1 MKPVH
6 WLFVISLGL
15 FVSSI
20 GFVIAAE
27 RTARTASPQAAA
39 PPQPAVPPV
48 ATVKQIMAGV
58 VAPSATSIWDSVA
71 TTVSAAGID
80 EKMPRTDAEWAQV
93 ATSAAVLADS
103 ASLLLAGGR
112 AVDTE
117 DWPKMAQAM
126 ATAAAKALKA
136 AEAHS
141 SDGILMVGD
150 EINQTCDNCHERYS
164 RN

>member
-6 WLFVISLGL
+6 WLFVIGL
-15 FVSSI
+15 VSFVSSI

-27 RTARTASPQAAA
+27 RTARTAPPVASA
-39 PPQPAVPPV
+39 PAPRATPTV
-48 ATVKQIMAGV
+48 ATVKQIMNGV

-71 TTVSAAGID
+71 TTVSAAGIE
-80 EKMPRTDAEWAQV
+80 EKMPRTDEEWASV
-93 ATSAAVLADS
+93 ATSAAVLAES
-103 ASLLLAGGR
+103 ANLLLDGGR

-117 DWPKMAQAM
+117 DWPKMARAM
-126 ATAAAKALKA
+126 ADAAAKALKA
-136 AEAHS
+136 AESHS
-141 SDGILMVGD
+141 ADGILLVGD

>member
-27 RTARTASPQAAA
+27 RTVRTA
-39 PPQPAVPPV
+39 PPQAVVAEQPAAAPV
-48 ATVKQIMAGV
+48 ATVKQIMSGV

-80 EKMPRTDAEWAQV
+80 EKMPRTDEEWASV

-103 ASLLLAGGR
+103 AGMLLASGR
-112 AVDTE
+112 AVDTG

-126 ATAAAKALKA
+126 AAAAAKALKA

-141 SDGILMVGD
+141 TDGILEVGD

>member
-15 FVSSI
+15 FVGSI
-20 GFVIAAE
+20 AFVVAAE
-27 RTARTASPQAAA
+27 RTARTAA
-39 PPQPAVPPV
+39 PVASAPARPVAPPV
-48 ATVKQIMAGV
+48 ATVKQIMSGV

-71 TTVSAAGID
+71 TTVSAAGIE
-80 EKMPRTDAEWAQV
+80 EKMPRTDEEWAAV

-103 ASLLLAGGR
+103 AGMLLVEGR
-112 AVDTE
+112 NVDAE
-117 DWPKMAQAM
+117 EWPKMAQAM
-126 ATAAAKALKA
+126 AAAANKALKA
-136 AEAHS
+136 AEAKS
-141 SDGILMVGD
+141 ADGILEVGD

>member
-27 RTARTASPQAAA
+27 RTVRTAPSQAVVAE
-39 PPQPAVPPV
+39 QPAPV
-48 ATVKQIMAGV
+48 ATVKQIMSGV

-80 EKMPRTDAEWAQV
+80 EKMPRTDEEWVSV

-103 ASLLLAGGR
+103 AGMLLASGR
-112 AVDTE
+112 AVDTG

-126 ATAAAKALKA
+126 AAAAAKALKA

-141 SDGILMVGD
+141 TDGILEVGD